1 MEKKD
6 KKTSKVTGSTIR
18 TAEKIFKGPQ
28 RIEIIFLLAKQG
40 IMNIRGIKKVTKCSK
55 SLVLYHLE
63 KLEAIGIVQRR
74 RSALGEVF
82 FRIDK
87 NIQNNFIEIID
98 SVVDIQNVLK
108 KYGRETR
115 KREKKLKQV
124 FLYNN
129 IALPK

>member
-1 MEKKD
+1 
-6 KKTSKVTGSTIR
+6 
-18 TAEKIFKGPQ
+18 
-28 RIEIIFLLAKQG
+28 
-40 IMNIRGIKKVTKCSK
+40 MNIRGIKKVTKCSK

-98 SVVDIQNVLK
+98 SVMDVQNLLK
-108 KYGRETR
+108 KYERETR